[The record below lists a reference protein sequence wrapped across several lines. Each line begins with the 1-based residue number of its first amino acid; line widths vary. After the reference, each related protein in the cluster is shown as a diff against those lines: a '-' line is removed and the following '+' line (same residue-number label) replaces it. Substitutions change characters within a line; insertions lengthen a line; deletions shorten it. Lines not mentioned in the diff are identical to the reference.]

1 MILMKN
7 IIPKKPVMTISEKQ
21 AAIRKIFLTMKAVT
35 STIRMIW
42 DIPVMWATP
51 AIWEIPVAIWV
62 TPKIWEIP
70 VAI

>member
-1 MILMKN
+1 MKN

-51 AIWEIPVAIWV
+51 AIWEIPVAI
-62 TPKIWEIP
+62 
-70 VAI
+70 